1 MIEKDPQYYYHI
13 LSFAIVLGLEKKW
26 ARKFDSLTIESPSWY
41 VGQHTAWNALMVSS
55 MISRCNSSL
64 ISSVATA
71 PASSPGSRFGGSS
84 FGGGGFSGG
93 GFGGGGGGA
102 W

>member
-1 MIEKDPQYYYHI
+1 MIH
-13 LSFAIVLGLEKKW
+13 
-26 ARKFDSLTIESPSWY
+26 
-41 VGQHTAWNALMVSS
+41 ALAVSS
-55 MISRCNSSL
+55 MLSRCNSALTGS
-64 ISSVATA
+64 IAA
-71 PASSPGSRFGGSS
+71 PTNGAKGGHFGGSS

>member
-1 MIEKDPQYYYHI
+1 MIDKDPDYYYHI
-13 LSFAIVLGLEKKW
+13 LSFAIVLGLEKRW
-26 ARKFDSLTIESPSWY
+26 AKKFESITIESPSWY
-41 VGQHTAWNALMVSS
+41 MGSHSMMSAVAVST
-55 MISRCNSSL
+55 MLSRCNSAL
-64 ISSVATA
+64 SSSIAA
-71 PASSPGSRFGGSS
+71 PTKSSSGGHFGGSS